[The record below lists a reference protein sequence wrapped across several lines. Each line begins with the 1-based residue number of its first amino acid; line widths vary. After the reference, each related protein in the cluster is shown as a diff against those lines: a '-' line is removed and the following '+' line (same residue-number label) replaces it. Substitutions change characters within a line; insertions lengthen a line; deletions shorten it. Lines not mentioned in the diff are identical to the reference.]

1 MSSKKA
7 TAPAENDS
15 ASSSVP
21 IVVEPP
27 IAYVRNDRGKITGVE
42 GEPPRDALKVELE
55 KENVSVVV
63 KRAKAAKLQE
73 EIAEHVNKQ
82 DALENALRPH
92 WRIRFA
98 TFCLWACSLGCYA
111 GREDH
116 HVARDAMAEEQKYEQ
131 GVLSALTAVI
141 ETASEG
147 TDIWFTLTTLKNL
160 TDPLLYTASISVLT
174 LQAVLRFFL
183 AMSPLVLFR
192 GPRGKIF
199 DQGSNPWQYLKGVVV
214 TMVSPNNG
222 VKIINEAMNL
232 YPDDGTYK
240 SNEYHAKD
248 MVARI
253 YQLQV
258 ALFAIGLVQVLAEDI
273 PEALIDVLYLA
284 QTDFQFASGELETFV
299 TTATLTLISVIR
311 GVHASWFAWKNIER
325 VPRVLDNERT
335 PLQKL
340 LRGKKGHKA
349 NWFQR
354 KVGWLLTR
362 GRTPLDVLKR
372 SVKKSDGKLGSPG
385 CCDSAGTDID
395 LMEKAEAIREHHPE
409 HKCYTPAVSIGKDAL
424 ELMAWKWAGVQSL
437 FLDGCGVVDEQGKEI
452 AESLGGRTSL
462 AQLSLSENQF
472 SDESVKKFAKALTQN
487 DTLTTLN
494 LGGNQLTD
502 ETKTAIREAWGDR
515 DFSKLVL

>member
-1 MSSKKA
+1 MPSKK
-7 TAPAENDS
+7 TTPTTTNKDGFGFD
-15 ASSSVP
+15 V
-21 IVVEPP
+21 VVEPP
-27 IAYVRNDRGKITGVE
+27 IAIVYRRNDRGKITGVE
-42 GEPPRDALKVELE
+42 GKPHRDVIKVELE
-55 KENVSVVV
+55 KENDSVVV

-73 EIAEHVNKQ
+73 EIADHVSKQ

-98 TFCLWACSLGCYA
+98 TFCLWACSLGCCA
-111 GREDH
+111 GSEDY

-131 GVLSALTAVI
+131 GVLLALTAVI

-160 TDPLLYTASISVLT
+160 TDPLLYTASISVLW
-174 LQAVLRFFL
+174 LQAVLRFLL

-192 GPRGKIF
+192 GPKGKIF
-199 DQGSNPWQYLKGVVV
+199 DRGSNPWQYLRGVVV

-232 YPDDGTYK
+232 HPDDGTFR
-240 SNEYHAKD
+240 SNEKHAKD
-248 MVARI
+248 TVARI

-284 QTDFQFASGELETFV
+284 QTDFQFAPGELETFA
-299 TTATLTLISVIR
+299 TTAALTLISVIR
-311 GVHASWFAWKNIER
+311 GVHASWFAWKNIKR

-340 LRGKKGHKA
+340 LRGKKGKA
-349 NWFQR
+349 NWFQKR
-354 KVGWLLTR
+354 VGWLLNR

-372 SVKKSDGKLGSPG
+372 SVKKGNGKLANPG

-395 LMEKAEAIREHHPE
+395 LMEKARVIRKHHPE
-409 HKCYTPAVSIGKDAL
+409 HKYYTPVVSIGKDAL
-424 ELMAWKWAGVQSL
+424 ELKAWAWAGVQSL
-437 FLDGCGVVDEQGKEI
+437 FLDACGATDEQGKEI
-452 AESLGGRTSL
+452 AESLRGRTSL
-462 AQLSLSENQF
+462 AEL
-472 SDESVKKFAKALTQN
+472 K
-487 DTLTTLN
+487 
-494 LGGNQLTD
+494 
-502 ETKTAIREAWGDR
+502 
-515 DFSKLVL
+515 